1 MSTPD
6 SFHILVTDI
15 NHHVRTFLQRELEK
29 EGYAVCSVKTCAM
42 AYERISSS
50 APLDL
55 IIVDPELFHQLDQTV
70 IEDIMHRRSSLQII
84 IHAYAD
90 SILEIQPGN
99 RVHLV
104 EKNGQ
109 SLQSMKII
117 ISRCFALFQENQRLE
132 FRD

>member
-1 MSTPD
+1 MSTPE

-29 EGYAVCSVKTCAM
+29 EGYTVCNVKTCAM

-55 IIVDPELFHQLDQTV
+55 IIVDPELFHQVDQTV
-70 IEDIMHRRSSLQII
+70 IEDMIHRRSSLQII

-90 SILEIQPGN
+90 SIPEIQPGS

-109 SLQSMKII
+109 SLQSIKTIT
-117 ISRCFALFQENQRLE
+117 SSCFALFQKDKLSRC
-132 FRD
+132 